1 MYWNIIGDNDFCLHV
16 LTYQRF
22 TIVFTGAAT
31 LGETMVSKKELL
43 LGFLIHEAIKIFTNH
58 LPETQYNVAQNFFSN
73 LSQTKRL
80 RSNSSH

>member
-1 MYWNIIGDNDFCLHV
+1 MHWNIDENYFCLHV
-16 LTYQRF
+16 LKYLRF
-22 TIVFTGAAT
+22 TIVFAVAAT
-31 LGETMVSKKELL
+31 LGKTMVSKKELL
-43 LGFLIHEAIKIFTNH
+43 LGFLIREAIKIFTNH